1 VEAGRARLHSSPT
14 FENGL
19 ARLVAHV
26 GGFRNP
32 VMVFDLHGTTED
44 RKILRISYGLQRR
57 IVWVPNTVSPHA
69 TWGSAHGPE
78 TTRNNQLTGETGQK
92 NGADLAAG

>member
-26 GGFRNP
+26 GGSVTLP
-32 VMVFDLHGTTED
+32 ESLTCDVTTED
-44 RKILRISYGLQRR
+44 RKILRISSGLERR
-57 IVWVPNTVSPHA
+57 ILWVAVDLVGDLDA
-69 TWGSAHGPE
+69 
-78 TTRNNQLTGETGQK
+78 
-92 NGADLAAG
+92 LAAEPPSPGDTPTTPQ